1 MSVEILCM
9 TLQRCNAQSISQSTA
24 SEMRIYLE
32 IEQSPQIMNQNPM
45 THPVSFTRFT
55 TYIFFLIIIS
65 FFFYQKI
72 NLKKK
77 EEEEE
82 ERHYFFVFVS
92 GVTEPFFF
100 FFFFFI
106 HRNRRQ
112 YIGR

>member
-9 TLQRCNAQSISQSTA
+9 TFQRCNAQSISQSTA

-92 GVTEPFFF
+92 GVTKLCCLDPW
-100 FFFFFI
+100 
-106 HRNRRQ
+106 HPTDRR
-112 YIGR
+112 

>member
-32 IEQSPQIMNQNPM
+32 IEQSLQIMNQNPM

-55 TYIFFLIIIS
+55 TYIFFNNNFIFLLS
-65 FFFYQKI
+65 KKKKKKK
-72 NLKKK
+72 KKK

-82 ERHYFFVFVS
+82 EEEKHYFFDFVS
-92 GVTEPFFF
+92 G
-100 FFFFFI
+100 
-106 HRNRRQ
+106 
-112 YIGR
+112 